1 MSLPFIIN
9 YQLSIINSIMT
20 YSLWLNTAITLA
32 HRAAAQIMPFYEGDF
47 VIESKGGDPRNLVT
61 EADRSTER
69 VMVELL
75 RDLHPDHAILGEE
88 GTGTGLDPDLP
99 TWVIDPIDGTNN
111 FAHRLPLFSISIG
124 VYHQGKVR
132 VGVIYAPVM
141 GWLFTGVEGGGA
153 TLNGQPIHVSQRE
166 DLVMALASCEW
177 SRDFDLRSAALA
189 TMSNLLEHILAFR
202 SMGSAALSLA
212 AVGAGW
218 LDVYFNYRLDA
229 WDIAAGALIIQE
241 AGGVITHLD
250 GSPLDFSQK
259 TILATNGR
267 LHPIVMPMMVL
278 PAS

>member
-1 MSLPFIIN
+1 MN
-9 YQLSIINSIMT
+9 

-32 HRAAAQIMPFYEGDF
+32 HRAAAQIMPFYQGEF
-47 VIESKGGDPRNLVT
+47 IIESKGGDPHNLVT
-61 EADRSTER
+61 EADRTAER
-69 VMVELL
+69 TMVEIL

-88 GTGTGLDPDLP
+88 GTGTGLDPERP

-141 GWLFTGVEGGGA
+141 GWLFTGIEGGGA
-153 TLNGQPIHVSQRE
+153 TLNGQPLRVSQRE
-166 DLVMALASCEW
+166 DLVLALASCEW
-177 SRDFDLRSAALA
+177 SRKVELRSAALA

-212 AVGAGW
+212 AVAAGW

-241 AGGVITHLD
+241 AGGLITHLD

-259 TILATNGR
+259 TVLATNGL
-267 LHPIVMPMMVL
+267 LHPIVMPMIVL